1 MTTRLGSATV
11 TLPSDTEILIS
22 RSFEAPRELVWAALT
37 QPRHLLR
44 WWGPD
49 WCPLV
54 SCDVDLRPGGTWRY
68 VSLDTDGNELA
79 WHGTYREV
87 EPPLRIVTTEVFE
100 GFPDAESLNTMT
112 LIHAEGVTTL
122 RTLVLHTSREH
133 RDGHLGSGMEQGMQA
148 TFDRLEGLLPSL
160 DLTAEQFR
168 RVAARFTDRV
178 REVPDDAWENPSPC
192 EGWTAR
198 DVVGH
203 MVAWMPDFLAAAGVS
218 LLDLPSVADDPGE
231 AWTALAE
238 AVQAILEDRDLAGR
252 EFEMEALGS
261 QTVREA
267 IGSVILGDV
276 VIHTW
281 DLARATGLDE
291 TLDPELVPVM
301 LEGMLP
307 LDEALRSSGHF
318 GPKVDVP
325 PDTDPQTKLL
335 AFTGRRP

>member
-1 MTTRLGSATV
+1 MTR
-11 TLPSDTEILIS
+11 PSDTEILIS

-49 WCPLV
+49 WCPLIA
-54 SCDVDLRPGGTWRY
+54 CEVDLRPGGAWRY
-68 VSLDTDGNELA
+68 VSLGADGNELA
-79 WHGTYREV
+79 WHGTYRDV

-112 LIHAEGVTTL
+112 LDHDDGVTLL
-122 RTLVLHTSREH
+122 RTLVRHSSVEH
-133 RDGHLGSGMEQGMQA
+133 RDGHLSSGMEEGMQA
-148 TFDRLEGLLPSL
+148 TFDRLERLLPSL
-160 DLTAEQFR
+160 ELTAEQFR

-203 MVAWMPDFLAAAGVS
+203 MVAWMPDFLTAAGVS
-218 LLDLPSVADDPGE
+218 LPDLPSVADGPE
-231 AWTALAE
+231 KAWTALAE
-238 AVQAILEDRDLAGR
+238 AVQAVLEDRDLAGR

-291 TLDPELVPVM
+291 TMDPELVPVM

-307 LDEALRSSGHF
+307 LDETFRSSGHF

-325 PDTDPQTKLL
+325 PDTDCQTKLL